1 MSDTLRV
8 ACVQLT
14 SRDDK
19 AANIEKAEQL
29 VARAAATGADVVVL
43 PEKWNAIGNPEV
55 LHGAAETLEEGES
68 VQAMAGWART
78 HGITLVGGSITERR
92 EGREKLSN
100 TSIVF
105 DSDGSVAGLYRKIH
119 MFDVEVGG
127 HVYRE
132 SDAEEPG
139 DEPVLLDVEGW
150 PTGLTVCYDVR
161 FPELYRIL
169 ALQGAHLVTVPA
181 HFTLYTGKDH
191 WELLLRAR
199 AVENQYYVAAAA
211 QIGETLPG
219 RLSYGRS
226 LIADPWGTVVAL
238 APDEETVI
246 SAELDRR
253 RLEDVR
259 AKLPSLA
266 RGRQMP
272 TAGQLRFRSGMD
284 IQAVLFDLDFTLA
297 KPGPDLGPE
306 GYQRLGRRFGLELDP
321 SLYKDARAKAVEGLH
336 KHPDFRHDEEIWVA
350 FTERI
355 IRGMGGSADRAY
367 EAAVE
372 MTKAWEHAH
381 NFDLFDDALPVLDH
395 LREHGLKL
403 GLVSNTGRDVDEFL
417 AHHSIQVDAALSS
430 RVHGKVKPHPTI
442 FQAVLDRLGVPADSA
457 AMVGDSPE
465 DDLEGARALGM
476 RAFLIDREDAYPD
489 ADDRLP
495 DLFALPAALGLEA

>member
-1 MSDTLRV
+1 VHALLCPRLLPKAGLSCHRMSETLRV

-43 PEKWNAIGNPEV
+43 PEKWNAIGDPEV
-55 LHGAAETLEEGES
+55 LHGAAETLEDGES
-68 VQAMAGWART
+68 VQAMAAWASG

-92 EGREKLSN
+92 EGRDKLSN

-105 DSDGSVAGLYRKIH
+105 DSDGTVAGVYRKIH

-139 DEPVLLDVEGW
+139 DEPVVLDVEGW

-226 LIADPWGTVVAL
+226 LIADPWGTVVAM
-238 APDEETVI
+238 ASDEETVI

-266 RGRQMP
+266 SRQANAYRWP
-272 TAGQLRFRSGMD
+272 TP
-284 IQAVLFDLDFTLA
+284 I
-297 KPGPDLGPE
+297 P
-306 GYQRLGRRFGLELDP
+306 
-321 SLYKDARAKAVEGLH
+321 
-336 KHPDFRHDEEIWVA
+336 
-350 FTERI
+350 
-355 IRGMGGSADRAY
+355 
-367 EAAVE
+367 
-372 MTKAWEHAH
+372 
-381 NFDLFDDALPVLDH
+381 
-395 LREHGLKL
+395 
-403 GLVSNTGRDVDEFL
+403 
-417 AHHSIQVDAALSS
+417 
-430 RVHGKVKPHPTI
+430 
-442 FQAVLDRLGVPADSA
+442 
-457 AMVGDSPE
+457 
-465 DDLEGARALGM
+465 
-476 RAFLIDREDAYPD
+476 
-489 ADDRLP
+489 
-495 DLFALPAALGLEA
+495 